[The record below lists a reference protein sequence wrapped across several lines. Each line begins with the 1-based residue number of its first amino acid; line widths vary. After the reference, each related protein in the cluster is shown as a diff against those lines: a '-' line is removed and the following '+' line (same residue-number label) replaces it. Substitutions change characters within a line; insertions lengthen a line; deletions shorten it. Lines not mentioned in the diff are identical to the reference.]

1 MINGKLNLSSLQD
14 ILRKR
19 GLEENGPVQKF
30 IDSEVIRKCD
40 PKVPMADGELKRSA
54 VEKSTIGS
62 GTVKYVTPYARYLY
76 YGQVMGPNIP
86 IHKAGDVVGFYSLP
100 NQKKHLTGKSLTF
113 SGAPERG
120 AYWFERMKK
129 DGGADEILRGAKELA
144 GAR

>member
-76 YGQVMGPNIP
+76 YGQLMVAQNGSAWA
-86 IHKAGDVVGFYSLP
+86 KSGET
-100 NQKKHLTGKSLTF
+100 KHVTGTALKF
-113 SGAPERG
+113 QGAPERG